1 MKYSEIKYKYQRIA
15 HIKAKVGSDPQWAI
29 KALMRIYD
37 DQTRE
42 EQNAGHTS
50 EHNGVGFSGI
60 DGEILSSFAEQIN
73 KGRNMSPKQMA
84 LIHKKMPKYATQLEA
99 AAKTAQKAE
108 PRTVGASVNRIRH
121 LRDMHRSH
129 CDQVTAK

>member
-1 MKYSEIKYKYQRIA
+1 MKYTEIKYKYQRIA
-15 HIKAKVGSDPQWAI
+15 HIKAKVAVDPIWAI

-37 DQTRE
+37 DQTRD

-73 KGRNMSPKQMA
+73 KGRNMSKKQMI

-99 AAKTAQKAE
+99 AAAQKAE
-108 PRTVGASVNRIRH
+108 PRTVGPAVNRINH

-129 CDQVTAK
+129 CD